1 LRTIVGTLRGLGIDT
16 APFLTRVLG
25 YSPRTFRVLSKLESY
40 LAGIQGKG
48 SGASWDLKGE
58 ASVAASH
65 INRSDAVVFDAGAH
79 RGEWSVLLLAAL
91 GSTRCRIFLFEPSR
105 HSQEVLR
112 SLDLPHATLIT
123 AAVGDKPGVA
133 TLYNPGGDAS
143 EVASLYPRRETF
155 LKSESFVEEMVKVV
169 TIDEVMAEYRIDV
182 LDFLKL
188 DLEGHELAAL
198 RGASESLET
207 RRIKALAFEFGCSN
221 LNSRTYFYD
230 FWDFLRPYGYRI
242 ERICPGGVLIPI
254 EEYKEE
260 LEYFKYASNYL
271 ASLE

>member
-1 LRTIVGTLRGLGIDT
+1 
-16 APFLTRVLG
+16 
-25 YSPRTFRVLSKLESY
+25 VLSTLERY

-48 SGASWDLKGE
+48 SGAGWDLQGE
-58 ASVAASH
+58 ACVAASH
-65 INRSDAVVFDAGAH
+65 INRSDAVVFDAGAN
-79 RGEWSVLLLAAL
+79 RGDWSVLLLAAL

-105 HSQEVLR
+105 RSQEVLS

-133 TLYNPGGDAS
+133 TLYDPGEDAS
-143 EVASLYPRRETF
+143 KIASLYPRRDTF
-155 LKSESFVEEMVKVV
+155 LKPLAFVEEMVKVV
-169 TIDEVMAEYRIDV
+169 TIDEVMAEYSIDV

-188 DLEGHELAAL
+188 DVEGHELAAL
-198 RGASESLET
+198 RGASESLES
-207 RRIKALAFEFGCSN
+207 RRIKALTFEFGSSN

-254 EEYKEE
+254 EKYREE
-260 LEYFKYASNYL
+260 LEYFKGASNYL